1 MVSYEVQDWRC
12 PSRFCF
18 LCLGV
23 FISKWG
29 QNGPEGCWI
38 PGWRA
43 NWWELDVSSGGESQA
58 YVLSQGSVQS
68 WFYSCPPP
76 WEPFCWMANMWISG
90 PRGVE
95 LSWPPWIIWDLG
107 LLRSVSRTH
116 LSGTG
121 QGLKT
126 PSDDNCCFPGFAVS
140 KPCASPPPP
149 PRSADWVTDLCGLL
163 SASVPLVF
171 LSLPLSLSFLIS
183 PLFLS
188 FKHWQRSYACVGQA
202 MNRRWAAQ

>member
-43 NWWELDVSSGGESQA
+43 NWWELDVSSGGESQT

-140 KPCASPPPP
+140 KPCASPPPHP
-149 PRSADWVTDLCGLL
+149 EICWLGNWSLWPLVGQCTTCLL
-163 SASVPLVF
+163 VPSFVPLF
-171 LSLPLSLSFLIS
+171 PHLTSLPFLQT
-183 PLFLS
+183 LTEKL
-188 FKHWQRSYACVGQA
+188 C
-202 MNRRWAAQ
+202 MCWAGYE